1 MTDTAT
7 QNITVVGAGIVGMS
21 CARWLQR
28 DGHKVTVI
36 DPVAPGESC
45 SFGNAGIISAS
56 AMAPLATPGMVWKAI
71 GWMFDP
77 MGPFT
82 VRWSYMPI
90 AAPWLLRLLANSRRS
105 RVMEISD
112 ALRVLNAPTLDNYR
126 ELFSADDFN
135 DLIRL
140 DGSLN
145 AYTTE
150 AELDGEQEWWDMR
163 SRYGF
168 STHRIG
174 RDELRQ
180 MEPDINPDIACAM
193 FTEETAHAVDP
204 GRVVTTLA
212 DRFLADGGEIIA
224 QQVEGFDVGPDGPRA
239 LFASGEKR
247 PLETVVI
254 AAGAWSHRLAA
265 QLGSRIPL
273 EAERGYHV
281 VIPDPGVDV
290 RRPVTLASGKFY
302 ATPMETGLRIAGTV
316 EMAGVDAEPNFERA
330 RALLKHGRNLY
341 PGLKTDGAIEWSGCR
356 PSLPDSLPVIGRSP
370 RYDNVYYA
378 FGHGHLGLT
387 EGGFTGKLIAEQIA
401 GKPTSID
408 LTAYRADRF

>member
-28 DGHKVTVI
+28 DGHKITVI
-36 DPVAPGESC
+36 DPVPPGESC
-45 SFGNAGIISAS
+45 SFGNAGIISYC
-56 AMAPLATPGMVWKAI
+56 AMTPLATPGMVWKAL

-90 AAPWLLRLLANSRRS
+90 AAPWLLRLLANSRPS
-105 RVMEISD
+105 RVEAISD
-112 ALRVLNAPTLDNYR
+112 ALRVLNKPTLDNYR
-126 ELFSADDFN
+126 ELFSAEDFN

-140 DGSLN
+140 DGSIN
-145 AYTTE
+145 AYETE
-150 AELDGEQEWWDMR
+150 AELAADQASWDLR
-163 SRYGF
+163 ERYGY
-168 STHRIG
+168 SAHRLG

-180 MEPDINPDIACAM
+180 MEPDISPHIACAVY
-193 FTEETAHAVDP
+193 TEETAHVVNP

-224 QQVEGFDVGPDGPRA
+224 QRVEDFDVGPDGPRA
-239 LFASGEKR
+239 LFASGERR
-247 PLETVVI
+247 PVETLVI

-265 QLGSRIPL
+265 KLGSRVPL
-273 EAERGYHV
+273 EAERGYHMV
-281 VIPDPGVDV
+281 VPDPGVDV

-316 EMAGVDAEPNFERA
+316 EIAGVDAEPNFERA
-330 RALLKHGRNLY
+330 RALLEHGRNLY

-370 RYDNVYYA
+370 RHDNVYYA

-408 LTAYRADRF
+408 LTPYRADRF

>member
-1 MTDTAT
+1 MTDTAR

-21 CARWLQR
+21 CARWLQL

-45 SFGNAGIISAS
+45 SFGNAGIISSS
-56 AMAPLATPGMVWKAI
+56 AMAPLATPGMVWKAL

-82 VRWSYMPI
+82 VRWSYMPT
-90 AAPWLLRLLANSRRS
+90 ALPWLLRLLANSRRS

-126 ELFSADDFN
+126 ELFSTDDFN

-140 DGSLN
+140 DGSIN

-180 MEPDINPDIACAM
+180 MEPDINPNIACAV
-193 FTEETAHAVDP
+193 FTEETAHVVSP
-204 GRVVTTLA
+204 VRVVTTLA
-212 DRFLADGGEIIA
+212 DRFLAAGGEIIA

-239 LFASGEKR
+239 LFASGEQR
-247 PLETVVI
+247 PVETLVI

-265 QLGSRIPL
+265 KLGSRVPL
-273 EAERGYHV
+273 EAERGYHM

-316 EMAGVDAEPNFERA
+316 EIAGVDAEPNFERA
-330 RALLKHGRNLY
+330 RALLEHGRNLY

-387 EGGFTGKLIAEQIA
+387 EGGITGKLIAEQIA

-408 LTAYRADRF
+408 LAPYRADRF

>member
-1 MTDTAT
+1 
-7 QNITVVGAGIVGMS
+7 MS

-28 DGHKVTVI
+28 DGHKITVI
-36 DPVAPGESC
+36 DPVPPGESC
-45 SFGNAGIISAS
+45 SFGNAGIISYC
-56 AMAPLATPGMVWKAI
+56 AMTPLATPGMVWKAL

-90 AAPWLLRLLANSRRS
+90 AAPWLLRLLANSRPS
-105 RVMEISD
+105 RVEAISD
-112 ALRVLNAPTLDNYR
+112 ALRVLNKPTLDNYR
-126 ELFSADDFN
+126 ELFSAEDFS

-140 DGSLN
+140 DGSIN
-145 AYTTE
+145 AYETE
-150 AELDGEQEWWDMR
+150 GELAADQASWDLR
-163 SRYGF
+163 ERYGY
-168 STHRIG
+168 SAHRLG

-180 MEPDINPDIACAM
+180 MEPDISPHIACAVY
-193 FTEETAHAVDP
+193 TEETAHVVNP

-224 QQVEGFDVGPDGPRA
+224 QRVEDFDVGPDGPRA
-239 LFASGEKR
+239 LFASGERR
-247 PLETVVI
+247 PVETLVI

-265 QLGSRIPL
+265 KLGSRVPL
-273 EAERGYHV
+273 EAERGYHMV
-281 VIPDPGVDV
+281 VPDPGVDV

-316 EMAGVDAEPNFERA
+316 EIAGVDAEPNFERA
-330 RALLKHGRNLY
+330 RALLEHGRNLY

-370 RYDNVYYA
+370 RHDNVYYA

-408 LTAYRADRF
+408 LTPYRADRF

>member
-247 PLETVVI
+247 PLEIVVI